1 MPKFNEKLI
10 FHIDVNSA
18 FLSWS
23 ATDKL
28 RQGEDVDLRD
38 IASVIGG
45 DEESRRGVVLAR
57 SIPAKQYGIITGES
71 LFTARKKCV
80 NLTVVSPDFRLYER
94 CSRDMREI
102 FRDYTPYVEKVS
114 IDECFLDMTSYNT
127 SKEAALAIACDI
139 KDRIKS
145 ELGFT
150 VNIGI
155 SDVRLLAKM
164 ASDFEK
170 PDKIHTL
177 FKVEIEKKMWHL
189 QVGELFMV
197 GKRTVPRLNN
207 LNIYTIGDLA
217 QYDVEILKYHFKSSG
232 LMMWKYANGI
242 DNSEV
247 RSNKYE
253 LKGISNSTTLSD
265 DIKSKNEA
273 YKVLLTLVEHTA
285 TRLRNIKK
293 CCYSISVTIR
303 NQEFVDYSRSKTLSN
318 ATDSTEEILE
328 TVRSLFNELWKGEPI
343 RLLGVSLNNLCEDNF
358 KQISIFD
365 ADSVRDEKKR
375 TLDKTIDNLRHKYGE
390 TSVMKSILLKNK
402 EIEDKEAVLNHRK
415 NI

>member
-1 MPKFNEKLI
+1 MNKFNEKLI

-23 ATDKL
+23 ATDRL
-28 RQGEDVDLRD
+28 VQGEKIDLRD

-45 DEESRRGVVLAR
+45 DEESRRGVVLAK
-57 SIPAKQYGIITGES
+57 SMEAKKNGIVTGES
-71 LFTARKKCV
+71 LFTARKKCRDLV
-80 NLTVVSPDFRLYER
+80 VVSPNFTLYER
-94 CSRDMREI
+94 CSRSMREI
-102 FRDYTPYVEKVS
+102 FNDYTPYVEKFS
-114 IDECFLDMTSYNT
+114 IDECFLDVTNYNT
-127 SKEAALAIACDI
+127 SREAALVLACDI

-150 VNIGI
+150 VNIGV
-155 SDVRLLAKM
+155 SDVKLLAKM

-177 FKVEIEKKMWHL
+177 FKNEIEKKLWKL

-207 LNIYTIGDLA
+207 LNIFTIGDLA
-217 QYDVEILKYHFKSSG
+217 QYDIEILKYHFKSSG
-232 LMMWKYANGI
+232 LRMWKYANGI

-247 RSNKYE
+247 NYNKYE

-273 YKVLLTLVEHTA
+273 YKVLLTLVEVTA

-293 CCYSISVTIR
+293 CAYCISITIR
-303 NQEFVDYSRSKTLSN
+303 NQEFNDSSRSKTLSN
-318 ATDSTEEILE
+318 ATDSTQEILE
-328 TVRSLFNELWKGEPI
+328 TVKKLFDELWKGEPL
-343 RLLGVSLNNLCEDNF
+343 RLLGVSLNNLCKDNF
-358 KQISIFD
+358 KQLSIFD
-365 ADSVRDEKKR
+365 VSSTSDEKQR
-375 TLDKTIDNLRHKYGE
+375 IIDKTIDSLRQKYGE
-390 TSVMKSILLKNK
+390 TSVMKSVLLKK
-402 EIEDKEAVLNHRK
+402 K
-415 NI
+415 

>member
-1 MPKFNEKLI
+1 MSKVNDKLI

-23 ATDKL
+23 AVDKL
-28 RQGEDVDLRD
+28 RQGESVDLRD
-38 IASVIGG
+38 IPAVIGG
-45 DEESRRGVVLAR
+45 DEDARRGVVLAK
-57 SIPAKQYGIITGES
+57 SMSAKKFGIVTGES
-71 LFTARKKCV
+71 LFNARKKCG
-80 NLTVVSPDFRLYER
+80 NLVVVSPNFKIYER

-102 FRDYTPYVEKVS
+102 FGDYTPYVEKVS

-127 SKEAALAIACDI
+127 SKEAALAIASDI

-177 FKVEIEKKMWHL
+177 FKNEIEKKMWGL
-189 QVGELFMV
+189 PVGELFMV
-197 GKRTVPRLNN
+197 GRRTVPRLNN
-207 LNIYTIGDLA
+207 LNIFTIGDLA
-217 QYDVEILKYHFKSSG
+217 QYDIEVLKYHFKSSG
-232 LMMWKYANGI
+232 IMMWKYANGI

-247 RSNKYE
+247 KSNKYE
-253 LKGISNSTTLSD
+253 LKGVSNSTTLAE
-265 DIKSKNEA
+265 DIKNRNEA

-293 CCYSISVTIR
+293 CCYCISVTIR
-303 NQEFVDYSRSKTLSN
+303 NQEFIDYSRSKTLSS
-318 ATDSTEEILE
+318 ATDSTEEILK
-328 TVRSLFNELWKGEPI
+328 TVKNLFDELWKGEPI
-343 RLLGVSLNNLCEDNF
+343 RLLLGVSLNNLCEDNF

-365 ADSVRDEKKR
+365 VSNSHDEKQR
-375 TLDKTIDNLRHKYGE
+375 VLDKTMDSLRLKYGE
-390 TSVMKSILLKNK
+390 TVVMKSVLLKNK
-402 EIEDKEAVLNHRK
+402 ESVLNNRK
-415 NI
+415 KI

>member
-1 MPKFNEKLI
+1 MCKFNEKLI

-28 RQGEDVDLRD
+28 RQGADTDLRN

-45 DEESRRGVVLAR
+45 DEESRRGVVLAK
-57 SIPAKQYGIITGES
+57 SMPAKKFGIVTGES
-71 LFTARKKCV
+71 LFTARKKCG
-80 NLTVVSPDFRLYER
+80 NLVVVSPDFRLYEK
-94 CSRDMREI
+94 CSEDMRGI

-127 SKEAALAIACDI
+127 SKEAALAIAYDI
-139 KDRIKS
+139 KDRIKL

-150 VNIGI
+150 VNVGV

-177 FKVEIEKKMWHL
+177 FKDEIEKKLWHL
-189 QVGELFMV
+189 PVGELFMV
-197 GKRTVPRLNN
+197 GKRTAPRLNN
-207 LNIYTIGDLA
+207 LNIFTIGDLA
-217 QYDVEILKYHFKSSG
+217 QYDLEILKYHFKSSG

-247 RSNKYE
+247 KSNKYE
-253 LKGISNSTTLSD
+253 VKGISNSTTLAD
-265 DIKSKNEA
+265 DIKDKKEA
-273 YKVLLTLVEHTA
+273 YKVLLILVEHTSA
-285 TRLRNIKK
+285 RLRDIKK
-293 CCYSISVTIR
+293 CCYCISVTIR
-303 NQEFVDYSRSKTLSN
+303 NQEFIDYSRSKTLSS
-318 ATDSTEEILE
+318 ATDSTEEILK
-328 TVRSLFNELWKGEPI
+328 TVKNLFDELWKGEPI
-343 RLLGVSLNNLCEDNF
+343 RLLGVSLNNLCEDSF

-365 ADSVRDEKKR
+365 MGNVHDEKQR
-375 TLDKTIDNLRHKYGE
+375 ALDKTMDNLRHKYGE
-390 TSVMKSILLKNK
+390 TVVMKSVLLKN
-402 EIEDKEAVLNHRK
+402 N
-415 NI
+415 

>member
-1 MPKFNEKLI
+1 
-10 FHIDVNSA
+10 
-18 FLSWS
+18 
-23 ATDKL
+23 
-28 RQGEDVDLRD
+28 
-38 IASVIGG
+38 
-45 DEESRRGVVLAR
+45 
-57 SIPAKQYGIITGES
+57 
-71 LFTARKKCV
+71 
-80 NLTVVSPDFRLYER
+80 
-94 CSRDMREI
+94 MREI
-102 FRDYTPYVEKVS
+102 FRDYTPYVEKFS
-114 IDECFLDMTSYNT
+114 IDECFLDVTSYNT

-150 VNIGI
+150 VNIGM
-155 SDVRLLAKM
+155 SDVKLLAKM

-177 FKVEIEKKMWHL
+177 FKNEIEKKLWHL

-207 LNIYTIGDLA
+207 LNIFTIGDLA

-247 RSNKYE
+247 KSNKYE

-285 TRLRNIKK
+285 TQTQEYKK
-293 CCYSISVTIR
+293 V
-303 NQEFVDYSRSKTLSN
+303 
-318 ATDSTEEILE
+318 
-328 TVRSLFNELWKGEPI
+328 
-343 RLLGVSLNNLCEDNF
+343 LLLYFCNY
-358 KQISIFD
+358 
-365 ADSVRDEKKR
+365 KKSG
-375 TLDKTIDNLRHKYGE
+375 IY
-390 TSVMKSILLKNK
+390 
-402 EIEDKEAVLNHRK
+402 
-415 NI
+415 

>member
-1 MPKFNEKLI
+1 MCKFNEKLI

-28 RQGEDVDLRD
+28 RQGHGTDLRD
-38 IASVIGG
+38 IPAVIGG
-45 DEESRRGVVLAR
+45 DEESRRGVVLAK
-57 SIPAKQYGIITGES
+57 SMQAKQFGIVTGES
-71 LFTARKKCV
+71 LFTARKKCA
-80 NLTVVSPDFRLYER
+80 NLTVASPDFRLYER
-94 CSRDMREI
+94 CSKEMREI
-102 FRDYTPYVEKVS
+102 FCDYTPYVEKVS

-127 SKEAALAIACDI
+127 SKEAALKLASDI
-139 KDRIKS
+139 KERIKS

-177 FKVEIEKKMWHL
+177 FKSEIEKKLWHL
-189 QVGELFMV
+189 PVGELFMV

-207 LNIYTIGDLA
+207 LNIFTIGDLA
-217 QYDVEILKYHFKSSG
+217 QYDIEVLKYHFKSSG

-247 RSNKYE
+247 KANKYE
-253 LKGISNSTTLSD
+253 LKGISNSTTLAD

-273 YKVLLTLVEHTA
+273 YKVLLALVEHTS
-285 TRLRNIKK
+285 TRLRHIKK
-293 CCYSISVTIR
+293 CCYCISITIR
-303 NQEFVDYSRSKTLSN
+303 NHEFVDYSRSKTLSN
-318 ATDSTEEILE
+318 ATDSTEEILKI
-328 TVRSLFNELWKGEPI
+328 VKNLFDDSWRGEPI

-365 ADSVRDEKKR
+365 VGSVRDEKQR
-375 TLDKTIDNLRHKYGE
+375 ALDKTLDNLKSKYGE
-390 TSVMKSILLKNK
+390 TVVMKSILLKN
-402 EIEDKEAVLNHRK
+402 N
-415 NI
+415 

>member
-1 MPKFNEKLI
+1 MSKFKEKLI

-28 RQGEDVDLRD
+28 RQGEDLDLRE
-38 IASVIGG
+38 IAAVIGG
-45 DEESRRGVVLAR
+45 DEESRRGVVLAK
-57 SIPAKQYGIITGES
+57 SMAAKKFGIVTGES
-71 LFTARKKCV
+71 LFTARKKCG
-80 NLTVVSPDFRLYER
+80 NLVVISPDFRLYER

-114 IDECFLDMTSYNT
+114 IDECFLDVTSYNT
-127 SKEAALAIACDI
+127 SKEAALALACDI
-139 KDRIKS
+139 KDRIKE

-177 FKVEIEKKMWHL
+177 FKNEIQKKMWHL

-197 GKRTVPRLNN
+197 GRRTVPRLNN
-207 LNIYTIGDLA
+207 LNIFTIGDLA
-217 QYDVEILKYHFKSSG
+217 QYDVEILQYHFKSSG

-247 RSNKYE
+247 KSNRDE

-265 DIKSKNEA
+265 DIQSKSEA

-285 TRLRNIKK
+285 TRLRNIRK
-293 CCYSISVTIR
+293 CCYCISVTIR
-303 NQEFVDYSRSKTLSN
+303 NGEFVDYSRSKTLSN

-328 TVRSLFNELWKGEPI
+328 TVKKLFNELWKGEPI

-358 KQISIFD
+358 KQMSIFD
-365 ADSVRDEKKR
+365 VGSVHDEKQR
-375 TLDKTIDNLRHKYGE
+375 ALDKTMDNLRRKYGE
-390 TSVMKSILLKNK
+390 TAVLKSVLLKN
-402 EIEDKEAVLNHRK
+402 N
-415 NI
+415 